1 MRGVIYS
8 RVSTIDQD
16 YSKQT
21 NELKDFAKKN
31 NIDIVHIFEEK
42 ESGFN
47 NDRPEFKKVQ
57 QLTKDEVDILLV
69 WELSRLSR
77 RSIYIQQQV
86 RNFADKGICIYTK
99 KENLYTLNE
108 DGTENKSAMLL
119 IGFTSIIAEQEV
131 ATLTMLLMDISMTR
145 KPRNYPSILLK
156 QRL

>member
-99 KENLYTLNE
+99 KRIYT
-108 DGTENKSAMLL
+108 
-119 IGFTSIIAEQEV
+119 
-131 ATLTMLLMDISMTR
+131 
-145 KPRNYPSILLK
+145 P
-156 QRL
+156 